1 MKRINE
7 AIAEKMNTFTR
18 GQKLL
23 ATFISEHCDKA
34 AFMSSFELAAYTG
47 VSQSSVIRFS
57 NAMGYNGYAEFQE
70 ALQTELKYRLTTLER
85 FELLSEQPTDADV
98 VSEIALCDARNIK
111 KNAGTS
117 SDALKNIATRIM
129 LSSRVYVYGQGAAGA
144 AAVYLSSYLRNML
157 PNISCINQ
165 LGIDPLSAVAQIENG
180 DLLICISF
188 PVHTSATIDMLEYAK
203 SQDAGIVSISES
215 KDSLVAALSDVS
227 LVSEC
232 GDYGINGTLAPVI
245 SLCGA
250 IISILARSD
259 ERFKNKLNRVGETL
273 KNRR

>member
-7 AIAEKMNTFTR
+7 AIAEKMNEFTR

-23 ATFISEHCDKA
+23 ANFISEHCDKA

-47 VSQSSVIRFS
+47 VSQSTVIRFS
-57 NAMGYNGYAEFQE
+57 SAMGYKGYSQFQE
-70 ALQTELKYRLTTLER
+70 ALQAELKYRLTTLER
-85 FELLSEQPTDADV
+85 FELLSE
-98 VSEIALCDARNIK
+98 IALCDARNIK
-111 KNAGTS
+111 KNAGLS
-117 SDALKNIATRIM
+117 SDALKNIATRII
-129 LSSRVYVYGQGAAGA
+129 LSSRVYVYGQGAASA
-144 AAVYLSSYLRNML
+144 AAVYLASYLRNML
-157 PNISCINQ
+157 PNIYCINQ

-188 PVHTSATIDMLEYAK
+188 PIHTSATIEMLEYAK
-203 SQDAGIVSISES
+203 EREAGIVSVSES
-215 KDSLVAALSDVS
+215 KDSQISVYSDVN

-245 SLCGA
+245 SLCGS

-259 ERFKNKLNRVGETL
+259 ERFKNKLNGVGEAL

>member
-7 AIAEKMNTFTR
+7 VISEKRNDLTR

-23 ATFISEHCDKA
+23 ANFISEHCDKA

-47 VSQSSVIRFS
+47 VSQSTVIRFAA
-57 NAMGYNGYAEFQE
+57 AMGYDGYTEFQD
-70 ALQTELKYRLTTLER
+70 ALQAELKYRLTTLER
-85 FELLSEQPTDADV
+85 FELLSEQPSDADV

-111 KNAGTS
+111 NNASINQDG
-117 SDALKNIATRIM
+117 LKNIATRIL
-129 LSSRVYVYGQGAAGA
+129 LSSKVYVYGQGIASAASI
-144 AAVYLSSYLRNML
+144 YLASYLRNMM
-157 PNISCINQ
+157 PNICCINQ
-165 LGIDPLSAVAQIENG
+165 TGIDPLSAVSQIENG

-188 PVHTSATIDMLEYAK
+188 PVHTKSTFDMLDRAK
-203 SQDAGIVSISES
+203 ERDACIVSISES
-215 KDSLVAALSDVS
+215 RDSQIASYSDVS

-250 IISILARSD
+250 LISILARSD
-259 ERFKNKLNRVGETL
+259 DRFKNRLN
-273 KNRR
+273 NA

>member
-7 AIAEKMNTFTR
+7 AIAEKMNDFTR

-23 ATFISEHCDKA
+23 ASFISEHCDKA

-47 VSQSSVIRFS
+47 VSQSTVIRFS
-57 NAMGYNGYAEFQE
+57 AAMGYNGYAEFQE

-129 LSSRVYVYGQGAAGA
+129 LSSKVYVYGQGTASA

-157 PNISCINQ
+157 PNICCVNQ
-165 LGIDPLSAVAQIENG
+165 LGIDPLSAVTQIENG

-188 PVHTSATIDMLEYAK
+188 PVHTSATLDMLDYAK
-203 SQDAGIVSISES
+203 SRDAGIVSISES
-215 KDSLVAALSDVS
+215 KDSQIAAFSDVS

-259 ERFKNKLNRVGETL
+259 ERFKNKLNGIGEAH
-273 KNRR
+273 KYRR

>member
-111 KNAGTS
+111 KNEGTS